1 MHLSI
6 IIPTLNERENIQKLI
21 PHLFHNSGLSLVE
34 IIVVDAE
41 KSEDGTAEVAEQAGA
56 RVIRCADCSRAVQ
69 MNLGA
74 SHAAGDVLYFVHA
87 DALPPA
93 SYVSDIQAAMQ
104 EDNDFGFFSYQFDSK
119 KPWLK
124 INSYFTRFDGLFSGG
139 GDQTLFIQ
147 KRAFQL
153 LNGFNAKLKIME
165 DFDLTKRARKKNF
178 SFKII
183 KNDVLVSARKYD
195 RNPYLWVNFVNLI
208 IFVMYWLGSP
218 SSMIKTVY
226 RRLLF

>member
-6 IIPTLNERENIQKLI
+6 IIPTLNERDNVQRLI
-21 PHLFHNSGLSLVE
+21 PYLFHNSGLSLVE

-41 KSEDGTAEVAEQAGA
+41 KSKDGTADVAEQAGA
-56 RVIRCADCSRAVQ
+56 KVVRCSECSRAVQ

-74 SHAAGDVLYFVHA
+74 KNAEGDVLYFIHA
-87 DALPPA
+87 DVLPPKT
-93 SYVSDIQAAMQ
+93 YVTDIEAAIKGN
-104 EDNDFGFFSYQFDSK
+104 NDFGFFSYQFDSK
-119 KPWLK
+119 KPLLK

-147 KRAFQL
+147 KRVFQL
-153 LNGFNAKLKIME
+153 LNGFNTKLKIME
-165 DFDLTKRARKKNF
+165 DFDLTKRARKKKF

-183 KNDVLVSARKYD
+183 KNDVLVSARKYE

-208 IFVMYWLGSP
+208 IFVMYWLGS
-218 SSMIKTVY
+218 SSNLMKAVY
-226 RRLLF
+226 RGLLF